1 MSLFVF
7 LNKRGPLTK
16 KIGNNLHTILGFVN
30 FFWELWKTIHI
41 YDFFL
46 FFTDV
51 EMAGLENLATNAWNI
66 QDANMV
72 HAMSLGLVIA
82 KKAGVVFFA
91 TKIWIIVPITP
102 PHVKMEPLAS
112 ILDKDLTLVL
122 VLQDG
127 LVKIA
132 KSESPTSVLTTFVSM
147 VELVR

>member
-1 MSLFVF
+1 MISIF
-7 LNKRGPLTK
+7 
-16 KIGNNLHTILGFVN
+16 
-30 FFWELWKTIHI
+30 
-41 YDFFL
+41 

-91 TKIWIIVPITP
+91 TKIWIIVPTTQ
-102 PHVKMEPLAS
+102 PHAKMELLAS
-112 ILDKDLTLVL
+112 TLDKDLTLVL

-132 KSESPTSVLTTFVSM
+132 KSESPMSVLTTFVSM